1 MHRSRISPSVN
12 HKGKRMRIFHTSH
25 WTHDWSGLVSA
36 LAALFLAGIA
46 IEEPQAQAND
56 DDPAAVVPQAIV
68 EEVPRTAAHE
78 RADDA
83 LPGLRGDS
91 ELPQPVSKEHFSAIH
106 SQSPFL
112 RTLNIAETYALR
124 GVAEIG
130 GDPVATLYNRQTK
143 KVLLVTKDKPNEAG
157 IQMVEVVSAQDLEGV
172 AVKVSFAG
180 EVVEL
185 KYDSAV
191 VSPQAKSQDKS
202 AGGAKSSSEGARRRP
217 SKEDM
222 ARYNSLSDEQ
232 KQKFRDYARQTRQK
246 YPDMSREE
254 RSNMI
259 RGAMTRLTDG
269 RDIAVDSPSSPSGS
283 AAGSRSGSR

>member
-1 MHRSRISPSVN
+1 MQ
-12 HKGKRMRIFHTSH
+12 TSH
-25 WTHDWSGLVSA
+25 ENRQA
-36 LAALFLAGIA
+36 LAAHGVAVVLLCFWLSSISIHELQSQDASSG
-46 IEEPQAQAND
+46 
-56 DDPAAVVPQAIV
+56 DPAEAVPQAIV
-68 EEVPRTAAHE
+68 EAPNVVGNDNLEV
-78 RADDA
+78 DS

-91 ELPQPVSKEHFSAIH
+91 ELPQPVSREHFSAIH

-157 IQMVEVVSAQDLEGV
+157 IQMVEVVPAQNLEGV
-172 AVKVSFAG
+172 GVKVSFAG

-191 VSPQAKSQDKS
+191 VNPQPKSKGRSGGDGKS
-202 AGGAKSSSEGARRRP
+202 GSDSQRRGP

-222 ARYNSLSDEQ
+222 ARYNSLTDEQ
-232 KQKFRDYARQTRQK
+232 KQKFRDYARQTMQK
-246 YPDMSREE
+246 YPNLSREE
-254 RSNMI
+254 RFNMI

-269 RDIAVDSPSSPSGS
+269 RDIELDAKPAASGS
-283 AAGSRSGSR
+283 GSSSGNR